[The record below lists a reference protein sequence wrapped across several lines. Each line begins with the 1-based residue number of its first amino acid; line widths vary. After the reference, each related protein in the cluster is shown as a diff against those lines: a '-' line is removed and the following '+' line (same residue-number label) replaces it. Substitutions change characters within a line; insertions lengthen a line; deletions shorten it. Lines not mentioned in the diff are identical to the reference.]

1 MKHHPAPA
9 PGGARCAAVH
19 EAFPALPRWIA
30 LLLVLLATPSVALAQ
45 VSVTAGEDAVEN
57 SGGGSEFIV
66 SLAAP
71 NDSDVTVEFSVGG
84 TASAGEDYDALG
96 AAVVIPA
103 GEASEEI
110 EVRPIDDEFVEG
122 NETVVVTL
130 TGTNDPEVPLGT
142 PSSATLTIVDD
153 DQADD
158 DGDNGGVSA
167 VVLSITATDD
177 SAAEAPDDGGLFTV
191 NRVNGDDRAV
201 TVSYSV
207 TGSATEGTD
216 FQNLSGSV
224 SLGDGVSEATIPV
237 DVLPD
242 DLLEGDE
249 TITIALTPVEGEVSV
264 TGGPATVTI
273 RDSAH
278 TVTASTVANAAEENT
293 APGRVE
299 VVLSAPNQ
307 SDNSLTVNYNVN
319 GSAEAGADYGNLG
332 GTATI
337 APGESSTSITV
348 TPVDDDIVE
357 DEETVVITLTGT
369 NNAAVSV
376 GSPNTA
382 TVTIADND
390 EEDGGGGTTEV
401 QVSVVASDPDAAEG
415 GNDGQFVVQRAGGS
429 DRAVEVGYSIA
440 GSATNGA
447 DYATLSGSVS
457 LAAGQAEAVIEVEL
471 GGNDNAFEGSEN
483 VTITLQA
490 VPGDVAISGAEMATV
505 TIADSSHAV
514 TASSAG
520 NANEDSGANGRI
532 DVSLGARNESGA
544 ALNVSYSV
552 GGSATPGTDYVE
564 LGTTATIPVGSSSTS
579 ITIDPIDDDVV
590 EENET
595 VVVTLNST
603 NNPAAPVGNPA
614 TASISITSTDVDNSD
629 DDGDGLPNREECPL
643 VVLCID
649 TDGDGDTN
657 DQDPDD
663 DGDGVPTANEGAPD
677 QDTDNDGTPDYL
689 DDDDDGDGRPTR
701 EEDAN
706 ADGDGNP
713 ATEPTDTDG
722 DGTPDYLDA
731 DDTGGPEG
739 DIDGDGLSNDEEA
752 ELGTDPA
759 RADTDGDGVNDGSE
773 ASAGSDPLDNR
784 SFADADGDLVPDAV
798 ETDDGT
804 DPGDA
809 NSFADGDGGGTADHI
824 ETVTY
829 ANFGLPQT
837 SIADASDDRRDL
849 DGDGLPDRLEIGTGA
864 NANDAGSPTAN
875 GAADDNDNGIS
886 NAVEAYL
893 ATLGIDSVAPLS
905 DRDRD
910 GYPDAAE
917 VALGLSPVQASE
929 RDADGDGVPDVIEA
943 FAGIDID
950 GATDSDG
957 DGVPDAREIALGTNA
972 LDANSPIANGAQ
984 DDDGDGVSN
993 GIEEVL
999 RLLGLE
1005 DVDGGSDG
1013 DGDGI
1018 TDADEIR
1025 FGTDP
1030 FHDEQPAPWIELTQ
1044 AQVGSVNALLP
1055 DGGTAS
1061 AIAMI
1066 GGHQAG
1072 TFRYDW
1078 SGSDNALL
1086 AVSTGGASGRTLTI
1100 SPQTLPPGPYQLVLS
1115 VERQA
1120 GDYTSP
1126 VSTVEMTLNV
1136 LEGATVTDV
1145 ADADGDGVPDSADDA
1160 DARQG
1165 LGHQLQ
1171 VQSSARMQVAPGI
1184 RLQLG
1189 STARTARTAS
1199 ARVTLQDIA
1208 DAGDGAGGSVGN
1220 SEDEFDYGSGI
1231 YDFTITNLPEVG
1243 SAVQVVIPQAA
1254 AIGEFAEY
1262 RKYRPDE
1269 GWTGFV
1275 EDDNNS
1281 VASAAGAAGDCP
1293 PPGDESYEPGL
1304 TQSHL
1309 CVQLTIEDGGPND
1322 GDASLGPNGV
1332 IEDPGGVA
1340 TPEGSVAVGQG
1351 SGSFSPLTLLLIT
1364 LAALLAPG
1372 RRKAELQA
1380 PAAR

>member
-1 MKHHPAPA
+1 MKHHPAPVT
-9 PGGARCAAVH
+9 GGASCARPRKTV
-19 EAFPALPRWIA
+19 PPLPRRVA
-30 LLLVLLATPSVALAQ
+30 ALLVLLAAPSFALAQ
-45 VSVTAGEDAVEN
+45 ATVATTENAEEN
-57 SGGGSEFIV
+57 SGGGGTFTV
-66 SLAAP
+66 SLAAA
-71 NDSDVTVEFSVGG
+71 NASDVTVQYSVGG
-84 TASAGEDYDALG
+84 TATQGVDYEALG
-96 AAVVIPA
+96 SSVTIPA
-103 GEASEEI
+103 GGTSAAV
-110 EVRPIDDEFVEG
+110 EVRPIDDDAVEG
-122 NETVVVTL
+122 DETVVLTL
-130 TGTNDPEVPLGT
+130 TGTSSTDVPVGT
-142 PSSATLTIVDD
+142 PSSATLTISDD
-153 DQADD
+153 DH
-158 DGDNGGVSA
+158 GNGGA
-167 VVLSITATDD
+167 AEVVLSVSASDD
-177 SAAEAPDDGGLFTV
+177 SAAEAPNDGGQFTV

-207 TGSATEGTD
+207 TGSATEGAD
-216 FQNLSGSV
+216 FQDLPGTV
-224 SLGDGVSEATIPV
+224 SLGDGVPQAAIPV
-237 DVLPD
+237 DVLAD

-249 TITIALTPVEGEVSV
+249 TVTVTLIPVQGEVSV

-273 RDSAH
+273 GDSAH
-278 TVTASTVANAAEENT
+278 TVTASTAANAAEENT
-293 APGRVE
+293 SAGRVD

-307 SDNSLTVNYNVN
+307 SGDAIAVNYTVT
-319 GSAEAGADYGNLG
+319 GSAAQGSDFGSLS
-332 GTATI
+332 GTASI
-337 APGESSTSITV
+337 QNGASSTSITI

-357 DEETVVITLTGT
+357 SEETVVITLTGT
-369 NNAAVSV
+369 DSAAVSV
-376 GSPNTA
+376 GSPGSA

-390 EEDGGGGTTEV
+390 EEDGGGSDEV
-401 QVSVVASDPDAAEG
+401 QVSLVASDPDAAEG
-415 GNDGQFVVQRAGGS
+415 GDGGQFVVQRAGGS
-429 DRAVEVGYSIA
+429 DRAVDVGYSIG
-440 GSATNGA
+440 GSATNGE
-447 DYATLSGSVS
+447 DYATLSGSIS
-457 LAAGQAEAVIEVEL
+457 LGTGQAEAAIEVEV
-471 GGNDNAFEGSEN
+471 GGNDDAFEGSED
-483 VTITLQA
+483 VTITIQE
-490 VPGDVAISGAEMATV
+490 VPGAVAISGAGSATV
-505 TIADSSHAV
+505 TIEDSPHSV

-520 NANEDSGANGRI
+520 NADEDTGANGRV

-544 ALNVSYSV
+544 NLDVRYSA
-552 GGSATPGTDYVE
+552 GGSATPGADYVE
-564 LGTTATIPVGSSSTS
+564 LGGTATIPVGASSTS
-579 ITIDPIDDDVV
+579 ITIDPLDDDLV

-595 VVVTLNST
+595 VVVTLNGTS
-603 NNPAAPVGNPA
+603 NPAAPVGTPA
-614 TASISITSTDVDNSD
+614 SASISIVSADVDDAD
-629 DDGDGLPNREECPL
+629 DDGDGLTNREECPL
-643 VVLCID
+643 VILCTD
-649 TDGDGDTN
+649 TDGDGVTN

-663 DGDGVPTANEGAPD
+663 DGDGVPTASEGAPD
-677 QDTDNDGTPDYL
+677 QDTDDDGAPDYL

-701 EEDAN
+701 EEDTDS
-706 ADGDGNP
+706 DGDGNP
-713 ATEPTDTDG
+713 ATGPTDSDA

-731 DDTGGPEG
+731 DDTGGPGG

-798 ETDDGT
+798 EAEDGT

-809 NSFADGDGGGTADHI
+809 KSFADGDGGGTADHI

-829 ANFGLPQT
+829 ASFGLPQT

-849 DGDGLPDRLEIGTGA
+849 DGDGLPDRLEIGIGA
-864 NANDAGSPTAN
+864 NANDASSPTAS

-893 ATLGIDSVAPLS
+893 ATLGIDPVEPSS

-917 VALGLSPVQASE
+917 VALGLNPVQASE
-929 RDADGDGVPDVIEA
+929 RDSDGDGVPDVIEA

-957 DGVPDAREIALGTNA
+957 DGVPDAREIALGANA

-993 GIEEVL
+993 GVEELL

-1025 FGTDP
+1025 LGTDP

-1044 AQVGSVNALLP
+1044 AQVGAVNALLP
-1055 DGGTAS
+1055 DGGSAS

-1086 AVSTGGASGRTLTI
+1086 AVSTGDASGRTLTL

-1136 LEGATVTDV
+1136 LEGATATDV
-1145 ADADGDGVPDSADDA
+1145 ADADGDGVPDTADDA
-1160 DARQG
+1160 DARKG

-1171 VQSSARMQVAPGI
+1171 VQGSARMQVAPGI

-1208 DAGDGAGGSVGN
+1208 NAGDGAGGSVGN

-1231 YDFTITNLPEVG
+1231 YDFAIANLPEVG
-1243 SAVQVVIPQAA
+1243 TAAQVVIPQAA

-1262 RKYRPDE
+1262 RKFRPDG
-1269 GWTGFV
+1269 GWTAFV

-1281 VASAAGAAGDCP
+1281 VASAAGSGGDCP
-1293 PPGDESYEPGL
+1293 PPGDESYQPGL
-1304 TQSHL
+1304 TPGHL

-1322 GDASLGPNGV
+1322 GDASLGPNGAIV
-1332 IEDPGGVA
+1332 DPGGVA
-1340 TPEGSVAVGQG
+1340 IPEGSVAVGQG
-1351 SGSFSPLTLLLIT
+1351 SGSLGPLALLLVA
-1364 LAALLAPG
+1364 LAALPTV
-1372 RRKAELQA
+1372 RRRFVLWRSGSTQA
-1380 PAAR
+1380 PVQ

>member
-9 PGGARCAAVH
+9 PGGAPCASVH

-45 VSVTAGEDAVEN
+45 VSVTAAGDAGEN
-57 SGGGSEFIV
+57 SGSGSEFIV

-71 NDSDVTVEFSVGG
+71 NESDVTVQFSVGG
-84 TASAGEDYDALG
+84 TASPGEDYESLG

-103 GEASEEI
+103 GETSEEI
-110 EVRPIDDEFVEG
+110 EVRPIDDDLAEG
-122 NETVVVTL
+122 DETVVVTL
-130 TGTNDPEVPLGT
+130 TGTNDPEVPVGT

-153 DQADD
+153 DEDVDDDD
-158 DGDNGGVSA
+158 DGGGGA
-167 VVLSITATDD
+167 AEVVLSISATDD
-177 SAAEAPDDGGLFTV
+177 SAAEAPNDGGLFTV
-191 NRVNGDDRAV
+191 RRVNGDDRAV

-207 TGSATEGTD
+207 TGSATEGVD
-216 FQNLSGSV
+216 FRDLSGSV
-224 SLGDGVSEATIPV
+224 SLGDGVPQATIPV

-249 TITIALTPVEGEVSV
+249 TVSIALTPVQGEVSV

-278 TVTASTVANAAEENT
+278 TVTASTAANAAEENT
-293 APGRVE
+293 AAGRVD

-307 SDNSLTVNYNVN
+307 SGNSLTINYNVT
-319 GSAEAGADYGNLG
+319 GSAEPGTDFGNLS

-337 APGESSTSITV
+337 QDGASSTSITI
-348 TPVDDDIVE
+348 TPVDDDTVE
-357 DEETVVITLTGT
+357 GEETVVITLTGT
-369 NNAAVSV
+369 NSAAVSP
-376 GSPNTA
+376 GSPDSA

-429 DRAVEVGYSIA
+429 DAAVDVGYTIG

-447 DYATLSGSVS
+447 DYTALSGSVS
-457 LAAGQAEAVIEVEL
+457 LAAGQAEAAIEVEP
-471 GGNDNAFEGSEN
+471 GGSDNAFEGSET

-490 VPGDVAISGAEMATV
+490 VPGEVEISDAESATV
-505 TIADSSHAV
+505 TIADSPHSV

-520 NANEDSGANGRI
+520 SANEDTGANGRI

-564 LGTTATIPVGSSSTS
+564 LSKTATIPVGSRSTS
-579 ITIDPIDDDVV
+579 ITIDPIDDDIV

-595 VVVTLNST
+595 VVVTLMST
-603 NNPAAPVGNPA
+603 SDTAAPVGNPA
-614 TASISITSTDVDNSD
+614 TASISITSGDVDDSD
-629 DDGDGLPNREECPL
+629 DDGDGLSNREECPL

-649 TDGDGDTN
+649 TDGDGVTN

-663 DGDGVPTANEGAPD
+663 DGDGVPTASEAAPD
-677 QDTDNDGTPDYL
+677 RDTDQDGTPDYL
-689 DDDDDGDGRPTR
+689 DDDDDGDGTPTR

-706 ADGDGNP
+706 TDGDGNP
-713 ATEPTDTDG
+713 ATNPTDTDN
-722 DGTPDYLDA
+722 DGIPDYLDA
-731 DDTGGPEG
+731 DDTGGPGG

-759 RADTDGDGVNDGSE
+759 HADTDGDGVNDGSE
-773 ASAGSDPLDNR
+773 AAAGSDPLDNR
-784 SFADADGDLVPDAV
+784 SFADTDGDLVPDAV
-798 ETDDGT
+798 EADDGT
-804 DPGDA
+804 DAGDA

-829 ANFGLPQT
+829 ATFGLPQT

-849 DGDGLPDRLEIGTGA
+849 DGDGLPDRLEIGIGA
-864 NANDAGSPTAN
+864 NADDGGSPTAN
-875 GAADDNDNGIS
+875 GAADENGNGIT

-893 ATLGIDSVAPLS
+893 ESLGIGPVDAVS

-917 VALGLSPVQASE
+917 VALGLSPLQASE

-943 FAGIDID
+943 FAGIDLD

-957 DGVPDAREIALGTNA
+957 DGVPDAREIALGANA
-972 LDANSPIANGAQ
+972 LDANSPIANGTQ

-999 RLLGLE
+999 RRLGVE
-1005 DVDGGSDG
+1005 DVDGSRDG

-1018 TDADEIR
+1018 VDADEIR
-1025 FGTDP
+1025 FGTDAL
-1030 FHDEQPAPWIELTQ
+1030 HDEQPAPWIELTQ
-1044 AQVGSVNALLP
+1044 AQVGSVNGLLP
-1055 DGGTAS
+1055 DGGTAV

-1086 AVSTGGASGRTLTI
+1086 AVSAGGASGRTLTI
-1100 SPQTLPPGPYQLVLS
+1100 APQTLPPGPYQLVLS

-1136 LEGATVTDV
+1136 LEGGTATDV
-1145 ADADGDGVPDSADDA
+1145 ADTDGDGVPDTADDA
-1160 DARQG
+1160 DARRG
-1165 LGHQLQ
+1165 LGHELQ
-1171 VQSSARMQVAPGI
+1171 VQGGARMQATPGI

-1199 ARVTLQDIA
+1199 ARVSLQDIA
-1208 DAGDGAGGSVGN
+1208 VAGDGAGGSVGN

-1231 YDFTITNLPEVG
+1231 YDFAITNLPEVG
-1243 SAVQVVIPQAA
+1243 AVVQVVIPQAA

-1262 RKYRPDE
+1262 RKFRPDS

-1275 EDDNNS
+1275 EDDDNS
-1281 VASAAGAAGDCP
+1281 VASAAGSADGCP
-1293 PPGDESYEPGL
+1293 PPGDESYQPGL
-1304 TQSHL
+1304 AQGHL
-1309 CVQLTIEDGGPND
+1309 CVQLTIQDGGPND

-1351 SGSFSPLTLLLIT
+1351 SGSFSPALLVLLG
-1364 LAALLAPG
+1364 LAALLG
-1372 RRKAELQA
+1372 RRFRALRCG
-1380 PAAR
+1380 P